1 MTNDNAK
8 IIEVAVLMN
17 KVDQLEDSG
26 NEGEEFRRTVREFQ
40 TAHKLLEPD
49 EMAMVKLASRLMTGK
64 PFIVTSDNPESIRR
78 DIALA
83 QEIGATFG
91 DSMDDPL
98 HGPKAGITSITF
110 FPPSHPVQ

>member
-1 MTNDNAK
+1 MTDDNAK

-49 EMAMVKLASRLMTGK
+49 EMAMVQLASRLMTGK

-83 QEIGATFG
+83 QEVGATL
-91 DSMDDPL
+91 DDPL
-98 HGPKAGITSITF
+98 HGPKAGITSIRF
-110 FPPSHPVQ
+110 FPPSHPAQ